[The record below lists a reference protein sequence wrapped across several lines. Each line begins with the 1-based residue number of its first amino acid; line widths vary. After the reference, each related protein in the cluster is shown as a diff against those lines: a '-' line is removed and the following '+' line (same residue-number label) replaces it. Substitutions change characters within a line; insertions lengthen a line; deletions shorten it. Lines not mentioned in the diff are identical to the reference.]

1 MPPSVGSVD
10 TTNSAYAVLVD
21 DVLPAEAVTVFFL
34 DGSGD
39 YDPVCIIQKSQIL
52 HDLCSIYGRYDAAA
66 LIRSSASA
74 NLCLGLKAFIRVE
87 LPVVDVAN
95 AYRVDV
101 GVVAI
106 SVLPVP
112 I

>member
-1 MPPSVGSVD
+1 MMYCQHRPSQS
-10 TTNSAYAVLVD
+10 SSW
-21 DVLPAEAVTVFFL
+21 TVP
-34 DGSGD
+34 GD

-101 GVVAI
+101 GVVADQRLAGSI
-106 SVLPVP
+106 
-112 I
+112 